1 MDRGGERDRNRGGK
15 RDRNRG
21 GERDRNR
28 GGERDRVLR
37 EIRRR
42 KIAVVG
48 LGVSNQAL
56 LRFLLALGARRIAA
70 GDAKTADKLGPAAEW
85 LATLPIDLRL
95 GPGYLGVLDDA
106 ELIYLTP
113 GIRKDLPEI
122 AAARARGAKITSET
136 GLLLDLC
143 RAKTVAVTASA
154 GKTTTTMLVGD
165 MLARSGLKVFVGGN
179 IGTPLIERALE
190 FGPDETVVL
199 ELSSFQLQLV
209 DRSPNVGAVLNIAPN
224 HLDVHK
230 DMDEYVTAKKGMY
243 RHQRPGDWAI
253 FGADNAGTLAMARE
267 KTRLAVEER
276 ATGEQVGAPRGG
288 SAPAGNGTALFGKG
302 EPPSRLG
309 GAEIAAR
316 GWVDGDRLVLA
327 LPERPEPALLCDVKD
342 VKLRGDHNLL
352 NLLAASL
359 AAMLAGGRLEA
370 CAHVATTFQGIGHRI
385 EPVAEINGVAFIDDS
400 IATAP
405 DRTEVALAA
414 FPPPIHLILGGY
426 DKKIP
431 FDELGEMVVRC
442 GKVRKVVLCGQTA
455 PKIRRA
461 LEDAVAGR
469 ARLAARPESGSLAG
483 AKGPGKMGSEAA
495 GLVPEIVEA
504 ATFEEAVK
512 ESYAGATPGTTVLL
526 SPACA
531 SFDMFRNYE
540 ARGDAF
546 KEAVRE
552 LEGFGAKEG

>member
-1 MDRGGERDRNRGGK
+1 MPEQRGGVVEDRDRNRAG
-15 RDRNRG
+15 D
-21 GERDRNR
+21 
-28 GGERDRVLR
+28 RDRVLR

-56 LRFLLALGARRIAA
+56 LRFLLARGARRVAA
-70 GDAKTADKLGPAAEW
+70 GDAKTAEKLGPAAEW
-85 LATLPIDLRL
+85 LSTLPIDLRL

-106 ELIYLTP
+106 ELVYLTP
-113 GIRKDLPEI
+113 GIPKYLPEI
-122 AAARARGAKITSET
+122 AAARARGANITSEI
-136 GLLLDLC
+136 GLLLQLC

-154 GKTTTTMLVGD
+154 GKTTTTTLVGD
-165 MLARSGLKVFVGGN
+165 MLVRSGLKVFVGGN

-190 FGPDETVVL
+190 FRPDETVVL

-243 RHQRPGDWAI
+243 RYQRPGDWAV
-253 FGADNAGTLAMARE
+253 FGADNRETLAMARE
-267 KTRLAVEER
+267 RMRQAGEER
-276 ATGEQVGAPRGG
+276 AAGGLTDAPGGAPRGG
-288 SAPAGNGTALFGKG
+288 AVAAGSGVALFGKG
-302 EPPSRLG
+302 EPPARLD
-309 GAEIAAR
+309 GAEVAAR
-316 GWVDGDRLVLA
+316 GWIEGDPPERLVVA
-327 LPERPEPALLCDVKD
+327 LPGKPEPVPLCDVKD
-342 VKLRGDHNLL
+342 VKLRGEHNLL
-352 NLLAASL
+352 NLLAATL
-359 AAMLAGGRLEA
+359 ASVLAGGRLDA
-370 CAHVATTFQGIGHRI
+370 CAQVATSFAGIQHRI
-385 EPVAEINGVAFIDDS
+385 EPVGEIDGVTFIDDS

-431 FDELGEMVVRC
+431 FEGLGEIVVGC

-461 LEDAVAGR
+461 LEQAIEGLVAG
-469 ARLAARPESGSLAG
+469 EGKG
-483 AKGPGKMGSEAA
+483 APGK
-495 GLVPEIVEA
+495 VEA
-504 ATFEEAVK
+504 GKAAVGQVPQVPAILEASTLEEAVR
-512 ESYAGATPGTTVLL
+512 EGFAGATPGTTVLL

-540 ARGDAF
+540 ARGEAF
-546 KEAVRE
+546 REAVNTLAAAHTRATSS
-552 LEGFGAKEG
+552 GGRRP